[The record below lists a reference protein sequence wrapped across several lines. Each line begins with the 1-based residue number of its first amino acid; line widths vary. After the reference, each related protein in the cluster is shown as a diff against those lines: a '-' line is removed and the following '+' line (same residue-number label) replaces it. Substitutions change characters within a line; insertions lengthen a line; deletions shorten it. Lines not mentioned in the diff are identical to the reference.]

1 MQKQKIQKIKN
12 YKNIKEGNIVIHSN
26 KEKNIGKDFKNI
38 DYKNLNNRELNAL
51 EYEIALIYD
60 KTTYFQYYWS
70 S

>member
-38 DYKNLNNRELNAL
+38 DYNNLNNRELNAL

-60 KTTYFQYYWS
+60 KMTYFQYYKS
-70 S
+70 I